1 MCLSLVNDVIII
13 IIIIIIIVIDTNISN
28 SSVF

>member
-13 IIIIIIIVIDTNISN
+13 IIIIIIIIGTNISN
-28 SSVF
+28 SSVL

>member
-1 MCLSLVNDVIII
+1 MCLSLVNDVII

-28 SSVF
+28 SSVL

>member
-13 IIIIIIIVIDTNISN
+13 IIIIIIIDTNISK

>member
-13 IIIIIIIVIDTNISN
+13 IIIIIIIIDTNISN
-28 SSVF
+28 SSVL

>member
-13 IIIIIIIVIDTNISN
+13 IIIIVVIDTNISN
-28 SSVF
+28 SSVL

>member
-13 IIIIIIIVIDTNISN
+13 IIIIIIIIDTNISK

>member
-13 IIIIIIIVIDTNISN
+13 IIIIIIIDTNISN
-28 SSVF
+28 SSVL

>member
-13 IIIIIIIVIDTNISN
+13 IIIIIISIDTNISN
-28 SSVF
+28 SSVL